1 MNLRTALIKAAFAI
15 QLVAVPLFAGAAVKS
30 QVVTTTTS
38 YAESSPEKHQVEL
51 WLQQHT
57 ARVNG
62 HLIGEFGQIGDV
74 TVTYSRETASDGRVH
89 PQAPGDAP
97 PTPLPSNGRPGDTY
111 SVSSCT
117 RGVSQSWSYV
127 FVNNSNGGNWKLVD
141 YKYNEKAC
149 SSGGT

>member
-62 HLIGEFGQIGDV
+62 HLSE
-74 TVTYSRETASDGRVH
+74 S
-89 PQAPGDAP
+89 
-97 PTPLPSNGRPGDTY
+97 
-111 SVSSCT
+111 SV
-117 RGVSQSWSYV
+117 
-127 FVNNSNGGNWKLVD
+127 K
-141 YKYNEKAC
+141 
-149 SSGGT
+149 